1 MSSIFN
7 SWQNSANTTTSTQN
21 ILSIGVESSGVESSG
36 VESSGVESCDTNN
49 ILHNKSDSVSN
60 QNNTSEQDSLV
71 HYQHTELD
79 DGSDYVLE
87 SDNSDSPE
95 MNKSEI
101 VKSETKKIRT
111 QRKRTDKTLKK
122 VSSTGNLRVYNKADL
137 KNRIAAVEHRI
148 VNTEK
153 RLETIEKR
161 LETIEK
167 NNEKKY
173 TPDYSI
179 PTIIKIVGS
188 CLLLLHIG
196 KYSM

>member
-21 ILSIGVESSGVESSG
+21 ILSIGVESSGVESS
-36 VESSGVESCDTNN
+36 DTKN
-49 ILHNKSDSVSN
+49 ILHNKSDSISN
-60 QNNTSEQDSLV
+60 ENYDNTSEQDPLV

-122 VSSTGNLRVYNKADL
+122 VSSTGNLRVYHKADL

-167 NNEKKY
+167 INEKKY